1 MGKYATAGL
10 LLLLAAMAFSGC
22 QKKTASETVPSKTVP
37 AETASLE
44 TIPAPGFAETVPG
57 DVSEDGQLMASA
69 ENLEEA
75 QKLAELYGIEL
86 VDYGYRVALFRTDE
100 DPRAVIQRGKENG
113 WPELSLNHTAKA
125 F

>member
-1 MGKYATAGL
+1 MGRYITVGL
-10 LLLLAAMAFSGC
+10 LILLAAALVSGC
-22 QKKTASETVPSKTVP
+22 RKNVASETIPPKTVP
-37 AETASLE
+37 AETAPLE
-44 TIPAPGFAETVPG
+44 TIPTPGFAETVPG
-57 DVSEDGQLMASA
+57 DISQKGQLMASA
-69 ENLEEA
+69 ETLEEA

-86 VDYGYRVALFRTDE
+86 VDYSYQIALFRTEE

>member
-1 MGKYATAGL
+1 MGRYITAGL
-10 LLLLAAMAFSGC
+10 LILLAAALVSGC
-22 QKKTASETVPSKTVP
+22 RKNVASETIPPKTVP

-44 TIPAPGFAETVPG
+44 TIPAPEFTETAPG
-57 DVSEDGQLMASA
+57 EISQNGQLIASA
-69 ENLEEA
+69 ETLEEA

-86 VDYGYRVALFRTDE
+86 VDYGYHIALFRTEE
-100 DPRAVIQRGKENG
+100 DPKAVIQRGRENG